1 MKQKIKP
8 FSQKGFIFAPK
19 SKSEV
24 TTVYLFY
31 IKTTVYILIIS
42 ISINLKH

>member
-24 TTVYLFY
+24 TTVYLF